1 MNFRLNKLLDPA
13 KLIWDLLNENQWQT
27 WRWCIIDKEIIW
39 LFGWLFGFY
48 GVSTLVGYLMP
59 NSVYM
64 YIPFTNECLVGNIF
78 YKQDFTCLHMIN
90 QF

>member
-1 MNFRLNKLLDPA
+1 MLEW
-13 KLIWDLLNENQWQT
+13 IVS
-27 WRWCIIDKEIIW
+27 
-39 LFGWLFGFY
+39 WLFGFY
-48 GVSTLVGYLMP
+48 GVS

-64 YIPFTNECLVGNIF
+64 HIPFTNEYLVGKIF